1 MPVTLAQVSLNSTDA
16 LQKGVIDEFRKSSFL
31 LEKIPFEQ
39 CVSPQGGGATLTYSY
54 LRVKTEAAAAFRA
67 MNSEYTASEAVKEKI
82 SADLKIFG
90 GSYEVDRV
98 LADLGGAVNEIDFQ
112 SKQKVKSTAALFND
126 TFINGDSGTNTDAF
140 DGLEKALAGSSTE
153 FTNDGT
159 AIDLSSASA
168 LDSNYMYFLDALD
181 EFLSELDA
189 PPSFIGGNTKLVAK
203 LRACIRR
210 ASMYTSTRNELG
222 QLIEQ
227 YGNIPIID
235 FGAKSGS
242 NEDIVATKT
251 DGTTSLY
258 AGRFGLDGV
267 HAISLSGSNPVK
279 IILPDFKT
287 AGAVKKGEI
296 EMVAAIALK
305 SSKSAGVMRN
315 IKVKA
320 AVQTED
326 EGGTD

>member
-1 MPVTLAQVSLNSTDA
+1 MSVTLAQVSLNSTDA

-31 LEKIPFEQ
+31 LDNIPFEPA
-39 CVSPQGGGATLTYSY
+39 VSPQGGGSTMTYSY
-54 LRVKTEAAAAFRA
+54 LRVKTEAGAAFREF
-67 MNSEYTASEAVKEKI
+67 NKEYTASEAVKEKI

-98 LADLGGAVNEIDFQ
+98 IADLGGAVNEVDFQ
-112 SKQKVKSTAALFND
+112 SRQKIKSTAALFND
-126 TFINGDSGTNTDAF
+126 TFINGDSGTNSNAF
-140 DGLEKALAGSSTE
+140 DGLEKALANSSTE
-153 FTNDGT
+153 IKNEDA
-159 AIDLSSASA
+159 AIDLSTAEA
-168 LDSNYMYFLDALD
+168 VDTNYMYFLDMLD
-181 EFLSELDA
+181 EFLSLLDA
-189 PPSFIGGNTKLVAK
+189 PPSFIGGNTKLVSK

-227 YGNIPIID
+227 YGNIPIVD

-242 NEDIVATKT
+242 NEDIVKT
-251 DGTTSLY
+251 AEDGSTSLY
-258 AGRFGLDGV
+258 AGRFGTDGL
-267 HAISLSGSNPVK
+267 HAVSLAGANPVK

-305 SSKSAGVMRN
+305 SSRAAGVMRN

-320 AVQTED
+320 ASEAV
-326 EGGTD
+326 